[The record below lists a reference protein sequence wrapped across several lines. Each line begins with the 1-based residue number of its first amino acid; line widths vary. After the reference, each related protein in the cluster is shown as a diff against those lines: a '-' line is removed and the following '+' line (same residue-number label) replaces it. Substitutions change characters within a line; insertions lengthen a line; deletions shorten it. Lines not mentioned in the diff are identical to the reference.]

1 MCSCKGMS
9 LCHQR
14 ERGAGTRHPTDQT
27 AHTRSEGGQTPQ
39 AAGRTIPH
47 TQPSARANPGRPDQ
61 CLPGSWGRGR
71 GRRDPCEGLGFLW
84 GMARVPHVGN
94 ALEATWLRTVE
105 SLKWWI
111 LYSVNFTLMK
121 KTHKADREIG
131 MQYSP
136 ASQGHIKSRWG
147 LILKQVGIQ

>member
-1 MCSCKGMS
+1 MQGNVALSSKGER
-9 LCHQR
+9 CWHTPPHRPDCTHQERRQPDTTGRRSHDSTHAAFSSGESR
-14 ERGAGTRHPTDQT
+14 ETGSVLAGLVGAG
-27 AHTRSEGGQTPQ
+27 
-39 AAGRTIPH
+39 AG
-47 TQPSARANPGRPDQ
+47 
-61 CLPGSWGRGR
+61 
-71 GRRDPCEGLGFLW
+71 DPCEGLGFLW
-84 GMARVPHVGN
+84 GMATVPHVGN